1 MKYRYATAAA
11 ILSGAISAL
20 PVQAQQASP
29 APPDTTAV
37 SVGLGVAYMPRYA
50 GSDEHVVAALPVLTV
65 TTRGAVSSMAFRASV
80 TVTGWVTRSLHRQRC
95 PTIRDVPTPTKNSSR
110 VRTSLKAWEIS
121 RLRCWSM
128 PSSAQFDATGLA
140 GGRDIATGEQ
150 PRTWPDH
157 ACAGQRD
164 SAQHAKR

>member
-65 TTRGAVSSMAFRASV
+65 TTPWGGFIDGVQGIGYRHRLGDTFFASAALSYDPGRTDANEKFKPGSNQLKGMGDIKASV
-80 TVTGWVTRSLHRQRC
+80 LVNAELGS
-95 PTIRDVPTPTKNSSR
+95 I
-110 VRTSLKAWEIS
+110 
-121 RLRCWSM
+121 
-128 PSSAQFDATGLA
+128 
-140 GGRDIATGEQ
+140 
-150 PRTWPDH
+150 
-157 ACAGQRD
+157 
-164 SAQHAKR
+164 